1 VIEAPEIDQQLE
13 QSLSNLNTA
22 KANLALAE
30 TTKNRYQ
37 GLVKDHAVSQ
47 QDVDNAVGT
56 YNANKAV
63 SFRESWYAQQMPLI

>member
-1 VIEAPEIDQQLE
+1 LTSSWQ

-30 TTKNRYQ
+30 ITKNRYQ
-37 GLVKDHAVSQ
+37 GLIKTNAVAQ

-56 YNANKAV
+56 YNANQAIV
-63 SFRESWYAQQMPLI
+63 EADRGQRQRAAGATVF